1 MNEGKYKITVDHS
14 NAIVRVVASGNFDKK
29 LGDEMITKT
38 RITASTHGY
47 KIFCDATKAKV
58 NASVI
63 EWFLLPRTLPVLQDQ
78 EIKTIRAAVLIPSDE
93 QKKNYKFYE
102 TVTYNVGM
110 NLRVF
115 FKEEDAI
122 DWLINK

>member
-1 MNEGKYKITVDHS
+1 MNLGEYKITVDHS
-14 NAIVRVVASGNFDKK
+14 IKVVCVVASGNFEKK

-38 RITASTHGY
+38 RITASEHGY
-47 KIFCDATKAKV
+47 NILCDATKAKV
-58 NASVI
+58 NVSVI
-63 EWFLLPRTLPVLQDQ
+63 EWFLLPRTLPVLQNQ
-78 EIKTIRAAVLIPSDE
+78 KIRSIKAAVLIPSDE
-93 QKKNYKFYE
+93 QKENFKFYE

-122 DWLINK
+122 NWLIKE